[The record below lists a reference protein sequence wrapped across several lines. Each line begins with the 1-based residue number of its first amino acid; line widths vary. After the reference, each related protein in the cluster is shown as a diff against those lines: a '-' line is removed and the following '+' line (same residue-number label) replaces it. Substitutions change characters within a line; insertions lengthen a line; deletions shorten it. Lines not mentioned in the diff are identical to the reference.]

1 MKMNT
6 ADDKLWEIS
15 HWKEMLAKWA
25 ALSNYNKIGVSDM
38 I

>member
-6 ADDKLWEIS
+6 ADDKLWKIL
-15 HWKEMLAKWA
+15 HRKDMLAKWA
-25 ALSNYNKIGVSDM
+25 ALSNYNKVSDM

>member
-1 MKMNT
+1 MKMIT

-15 HWKEMLAKWA
+15 HRKEMLAKWA
-25 ALSNYNKIGVSDM
+25 ASSNYNKIRGSDM